1 MELNP
6 IVPTAESTSAAERS
20 RTTLAEDF
28 DNFLTLLTTQLANQD
43 PLDPVDSNEFV
54 DQLVSFTGVE
64 QAVNTNAHLEELVG
78 LISASQ
84 TVSAVG
90 YLGTTIEAKGNTSV
104 LVDGQAE
111 FTYQLPQKAGTAEL
125 TISNDK
131 GEVVFRGNANTES
144 GEHVFSWDG
153 RNNEGIPLPDGLY
166 SISVSAKSVDG
177 TTIPVD
183 SFVRGRVTGIE
194 TVDGDVVLVV
204 NGNHVPLTEVI
215 SVVEETPPPEPQP
228 I

>member
-28 DNFLTLLTTQLANQD
+28 DNFLILLTTQLSNQD

-54 DQLVSFTGVE
+54 NQLVSFTGVE

-78 LISASQ
+78 LFSASQ
-84 TVSAVG
+84 SVTG

-111 FTYQLPQKAGTAEL
+111 FTYQLPQNAGSAEL
-125 TISNDK
+125 VITNDR
-131 GEVVFRGNANTES
+131 GEVVFRGNANTDS
-144 GEHVFSWDG
+144 GEHVFLWDG
-153 RNNEGIPLPDGLY
+153 RNNEGFPLPDGPY
-166 SISVSAKSVDG
+166 KISVSAKSVDG

-183 SFVRGRVTGIE
+183 SIIRGRVTGIE
-194 TVDGDVVLVV
+194 TVNGDVVLVV
-204 NGNHVPLTEVI
+204 NGTHVPLSEVT
-215 SVVEETPPPEPQP
+215 SVVEEPPVPEPQP